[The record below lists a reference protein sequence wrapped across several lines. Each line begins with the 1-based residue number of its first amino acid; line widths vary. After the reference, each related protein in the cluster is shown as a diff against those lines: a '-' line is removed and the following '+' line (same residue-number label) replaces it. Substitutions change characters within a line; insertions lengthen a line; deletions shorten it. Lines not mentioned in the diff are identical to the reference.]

1 VAKVTPILQDSA
13 LVDAE
18 QRLALARAERD
29 ELLTFARRVMAARV
43 FPDPDAVLRQLRRE
57 AERLV
62 LLVAGDGPA

>member
-1 VAKVTPILQDSA
+1 MTAPAA

-18 QRLALARAERD
+18 QRVAAARAERD
-29 ELLTFARRVMAARV
+29 ELLAFARRVMAVEV
-43 FPDPDAVLRQLRRE
+43 FPFPDAALRQLRRE

>member
-1 VAKVTPILQDSA
+1 MTAPAA

-18 QRLALARAERD
+18 QRVAAARAERD
-29 ELLTFARRVMAARV
+29 ALLDVARRVMRQR
-43 FPDPDAVLRQLRRE
+43 PDSDDSADFSRGVLHQLASE

>member
-1 VAKVTPILQDSA
+1 VTAHAPAA

-18 QRLALARAERD
+18 QRVAAARAERD
-29 ELLTFARRVMAARV
+29 ELLAFARRVAGSAAYEEQAGRR
-43 FPDPDAVLRQLRRE
+43 LSQLRRE

>member
-1 VAKVTPILQDSA
+1 MTAPAA

-18 QRLALARAERD
+18 QRVAAARAERD
-29 ELLTFARRVMAARV
+29 ELLAFARRVAGSAAYEAQAGRRL
-43 FPDPDAVLRQLRRE
+43 AQLRRE

>member
-1 VAKVTPILQDSA
+1 MTAPAA

-18 QRLALARAERD
+18 QRVAAARAERD
-29 ELLTFARRVMAARV
+29 ELLTFARRVMAVEV
-43 FPDPDAVLRQLRRE
+43 FPFPDAVLAQLRRE